1 MGILVRLVTSMVGA
15 FAGLA
20 GGAVFGGLAGWGL
33 LYGFLAFMGWG
44 RFGPPG
50 SPAPPFGEGA
60 LMLLIGGFLGIP
72 AVIAA
77 WLGAEGGY
85 RAGLKVGR
93 QISAAGEPEQHSRV
107 DVNIN
112 HSNKS

>member
-15 FAGLA
+15 LAGLA
-20 GGAVFGGLAGWGL
+20 GGAVFGGLAGGGL
-33 LYGFLAFMGWG
+33 LYGLAAFMGWG
-44 RFGPPG
+44 RFAPPG
-50 SPAPPFGEGA
+50 SPAPLSEGA
-60 LMLLIGGFLGIP
+60 MTLLLGGFLGIP

-77 WLGAEGGY
+77 SLGAEGGY